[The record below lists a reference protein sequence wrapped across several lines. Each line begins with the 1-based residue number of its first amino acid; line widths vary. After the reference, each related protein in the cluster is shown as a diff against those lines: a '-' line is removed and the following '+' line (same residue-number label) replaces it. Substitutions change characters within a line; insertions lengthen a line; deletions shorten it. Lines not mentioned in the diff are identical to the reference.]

1 MAWSC
6 SEIFVR
12 SHHGGGAVVWSEL
25 PPEEKTMRIHIR
37 PSVQRHSDLLAI
49 LSVVAIMFVVGSG
62 IYYLR
67 ESVHVPMQTRI
78 FAGPVSTI

>member
-12 SHHGGGAVVWSEL
+12 SH
-25 PPEEKTMRIHIR
+25 
-37 PSVQRHSDLLAI
+37 LLAI

-78 FAGPVSTI
+78 FAGLPHTS